1 MMQIRYFILI
11 TSLVLPTAVLAEG
24 LLSIYEQAK
33 TSDPVW
39 LGARAGN
46 RAAQEATK
54 QSFANFLPNA
64 NLSANSTSNFQD
76 SKSNNTR
83 VLDNREKYN
92 SNAWTLSINQ
102 PVFHM
107 ANYAIHRQ
115 AKASVRQAD
124 IVLATEA
131 QDLIARVTLAY
142 FDVLSAE
149 AELTSVKANKKAI
162 ARQLDQAQKRFE
174 VGLIAITDVHEAQAG
189 YDLATAEEIAAT
201 NKLVLAKVALSEIT
215 GKRHDKLNDIRGE
228 IDLVAPDPASMDE
241 WVQRAIENNL
251 SLSAAKAAVEVAQ
264 ENVKIKHAGH
274 YPTLDLVATGG
285 NSTSHGG
292 SFGSD
297 TDSETIGLQFSLPIY
312 SGGSVTSQTRQAL
325 AELDQSKQSL
335 VETKRAT
342 EKLARD
348 SYLNIVTEI
357 SRVRALQQA
366 VVSSQSAVDATEAG
380 FEVGTRTIVDV
391 LNVQR
396 ALYQSITDYQKAR
409 YTYLLNGL
417 ALKLAIGSLSAEDL
431 ASLDQILKDT

>member
-1 MMQIRYFILI
+1 MQIRYLVIL
-11 TSLVLPTAVLAEG
+11 TSLLFSTAVTAEG

-33 TSDPVW
+33 TADPVW
-39 LGARAGN
+39 LGAQASN

-64 NLSANSTSNFQD
+64 SLSANSTSNFQD
-76 SKSNNTR
+76 SRSFNSAAQDR
-83 VLDNREKYN
+83 REKYN

-102 PVFHM
+102 PIFRM
-107 ANYAIHRQ
+107 ANYATHRQ

-131 QDLIARVTLAY
+131 QDLIARVTRAY

-149 AELTSVKANKKAI
+149 ADLTSVKAEKKAI

-189 YDLATAEEIAAT
+189 YDLATANEIAAE
-201 NKLVLAKVALSEIT
+201 NKLLLTKVALSEIT
-215 GKRHDKLNDIRGE
+215 GKTHDKLKDIRSE
-228 IDLVAPDPASMDE
+228 IDLVAPDPASIDK

-264 ENVKIKHAGH
+264 ENVKIKRAGH

-292 SFGSD
+292 NFGSD
-297 TDSETIGLQFSLPIY
+297 TDSDTIGLQFNLPIY

-325 AELDQSKQSL
+325 AELDQAKQSL
-335 VETKRAT
+335 IETKRAT

-348 SYLNIVTEI
+348 SYLNIITEI
-357 SRVRALQQA
+357 SRIHALEQA
-366 VVSSQSAVDATEAG
+366 VVSAQSAVDATEAG

-396 ALYQSITDYQKAR
+396 VLYQNTSNYQKAR

-417 ALKLAIGSLSAEDL
+417 ALKLAVGSLSAEDL
-431 ASLDQILKDT
+431 ASIDHILKDD

>member
-1 MMQIRYFILI
+1 MRISYLI
-11 TSLVLPTAVLAEG
+11 FLSSLIIPTAASAEG
-24 LLSIYEQAK
+24 LLAVYELAK
-33 TSDPVW
+33 TADPVW

-54 QSFANFLPNA
+54 QSYANFLPAA
-64 NLSANSTSNFQD
+64 NLSANTTSNFQD
-76 SKSNNTR
+76 SASNNTR

-92 SNAWTLSINQ
+92 SNAWELSINQ
-102 PVFHM
+102 PVFRM
-107 ANYAIHRQ
+107 ENYAIHRQ

-124 IVLATEA
+124 IVLATDA
-131 QDLIARVTLAY
+131 QDLIARVTRAY

-149 AELTSVKANKKAI
+149 TELSSVKANKKAI

-189 YDLATAEEIAAT
+189 YDLATADEIAAA

-215 GKRHDKLNDIRGE
+215 GKTHDKLYDIQDE
-228 IDLVAPDPASMDE
+228 IDLLSPDPASMDE
-241 WVQRAIENNL
+241 WVKRAIENNL

-264 ENVKIKHAGH
+264 ENVKIQRAGH

-285 NSTSHGG
+285 NNTSHGG
-292 SFGSD
+292 DFGSD

-312 SGGSVTSQTRQAL
+312 TGGSVTSRTRQAL
-325 AELDQSKQSL
+325 AELDQSKQNL
-335 VETKRAT
+335 IETKRST

-409 YTYLLNGL
+409 YIYILNGL
-417 ALKLAIGSLSAEDL
+417 ALKLAVGSLSGEDL
-431 ASLDQILKDT
+431 AGVDQLLKKP